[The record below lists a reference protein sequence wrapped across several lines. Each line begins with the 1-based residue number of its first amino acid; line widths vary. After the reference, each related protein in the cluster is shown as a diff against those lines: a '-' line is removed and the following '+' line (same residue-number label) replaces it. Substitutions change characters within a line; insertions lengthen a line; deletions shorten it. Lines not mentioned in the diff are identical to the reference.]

1 MLNVTINLNEVKG
14 KTGSFEVEVVINGK
28 TEEVFSNI
36 KLKSN
41 LEKYPSVDENTVF
54 KKINWFIV
62 MNN

>member
-1 MLNVTINLNEVKG
+1 MLNASINLLEVKG

-41 LEKYPSVDENTVF
+41 LQEYPSVDEKSVF